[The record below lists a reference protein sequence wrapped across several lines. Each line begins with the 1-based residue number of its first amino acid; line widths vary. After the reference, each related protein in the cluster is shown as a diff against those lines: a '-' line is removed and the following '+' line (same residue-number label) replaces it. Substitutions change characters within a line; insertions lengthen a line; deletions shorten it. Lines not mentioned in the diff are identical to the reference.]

1 MSIACLD
8 LDNMNLEEL
17 SKLSKVQK
25 TFDKMMSDAGYEEEN
40 KEDGCK
46 QKLGEKKAIN
56 GIYYKADKDKQE
68 HIIESND
75 RAEET
80 C

>member
-25 TFDKMMSDAGYEEEN
+25 TFDKMMSEAGYE
-40 KEDGCK
+40 
-46 QKLGEKKAIN
+46 
-56 GIYYKADKDKQE
+56 
-68 HIIESND
+68 
-75 RAEET
+75 
-80 C
+80 